1 MGFRKE
7 TRDVHVH
14 IHMYFLKNN
23 QFIQFSLKKKKRLS
37 TPKAHLW
44 MNIIDSD
51 YAGCRK

>member
-23 QFIQFSLKKKKRLS
+23 QFIQFSLKKKK
-37 TPKAHLW
+37 KAEHTKGSSLDEY
-44 MNIIDSD
+44 N
-51 YAGCRK
+51 